1 MRIIY
6 FGFSR
11 SNSIDSVYIKGM
23 REQGVTVDDFFYP
36 DAGWRRYV
44 ALARAFFDNRKD
56 ADIAMVGYASPQ
68 AVIWLWL
75 LGAHH
80 IIYNA
85 LCSEYERKIVSRG
98 LARTTSVKAFYYWLL
113 DYLACFCSKLVML
126 ETQHQIDYFI
136 KIFHLKPGKLFLAWT
151 GVDDRKFSY
160 RGGMAKFETF
170 TVLFRGRLLPE
181 AGGTYLVRAAKE
193 LENQPIDILMLAA
206 GQELT
211 AVKTLIGELKPK
223 RLKLVTEFLPDDE
236 LLTTMER
243 CHLSLGQLGNHDRLQ
258 RTIPHKAYESI
269 ALKLPY
275 LTARNPAVM
284 ELMKEN
290 ETCLAFNPADSHDLA
305 QKILWAKD
313 HQAELVRIADAS
325 YELYQKKLTTSALA
339 AALLDK
345 VKAL

>member
-11 SNSIDSVYIKGM
+11 SNSIDSVYIKGL
-23 REQGVTVDDFFYP
+23 REQGIAVDDFFYP
-36 DAGWRRYV
+36 DAGWQRYRL
-44 ALARAFFDNRKD
+44 LAKSFFDNRRG
-56 ADIAMVGYASPQ
+56 ADITMVGYASPQ

-75 LGAHH
+75 LGAHR
-80 IIYNA
+80 IVYNA

-98 LARTTSVKAFYYWLL
+98 LAKTTSTKAFYYWLL
-113 DYLACFCSKLVML
+113 DYVACFCAKLVML
-126 ETQHQIDYFI
+126 ETQHQIDYFV
-136 KIFHLKPGKLFLAWT
+136 KLFHLNPKKLFLAWT

-160 RGGMAKFETF
+160 RQGIAKFETF
-170 TVLFRGRLLPE
+170 TVLFRGRLLQE

-193 LENQPIDILMLAA
+193 LEDQSIDILMLAA
-206 GQELT
+206 GQELP
-211 AVKTLIGELKPK
+211 AVQALIEELKPK
-223 RLKLVTEFLPDDE
+223 RLKLVTDFLPDEE
-236 LLTTMER
+236 LLMTMGQ
-243 CHLSLGQLGNHDRLQ
+243 CHVSLGQLGNHDRLQ

-284 ELMKEN
+284 ELLKEN

-313 HQAELVRIADAS
+313 HQAELVKIAENA
-325 YELYQKKLTTSALA
+325 YELYQKKLTTKALA
-339 AALLDK
+339 AALLERIK
-345 VKAL
+345 VL